1 MLYTLIKELQQKVEG
16 TKWFSEVMPVC
27 YLGSV
32 VYKVINLYILNT
44 HYVLLVGQKLYLEYD
59 E

>member
-1 MLYTLIKELQQKVEG
+1 
-16 TKWFSEVMPVC
+16 MPVNN
-27 YLGSV
+27 LGSV

-44 HYVLLVGQKLYLEYD
+44 HYELLVGQKLYLEYD